1 MQQSGQVEDLVSS
14 TADPELRG
22 KNAKIRKT
30 AAEVRKTAPIASI
43 KPIKVTKE
51 KFRVLETSPP
61 KAREKCE
68 ETNYKF

>member
-1 MQQSGQVEDLVSS
+1 MQRSGQVEDLVSG
-14 TADPELRG
+14 TVDPELRG

-51 KFRVLETSPP
+51 K
-61 KAREKCE
+61 
-68 ETNYKF
+68 YKK